1 MRRSSTSRPTY
12 GRAQH
17 RRAQPVAD
25 AGQRGPQGKSANS
38 IAPMSVSYG
47 LHRFAGRRDRPQ
59 LEADPARQRRPGTR
73 PCYEDR
79 QIDSMSPQPPITTR
93 VNLEGFAHLRDGRG
107 STEGEKPTSQ
117 HEALACAHLDPGNK
131 ATRPLN
137 DFLSKCVLLRGPVPL
152 ELQNGVPQH
161 QGRDACGHLVLHAW
175 RLGPVR
181 GTDKLE
187 TGVSRSKPGTAAA
200 LVAS

>member
-1 MRRSSTSRPTY
+1 MEERSIDARNLSPTPDKGHLRGSQLTPSRQCPFRT
-12 GRAQH
+12 
-17 RRAQPVAD
+17 
-25 AGQRGPQGKSANS
+25 
-38 IAPMSVSYG
+38 G

-59 LEADPARQRRPGTR
+59 LKADPARQRRPGTR

-79 QIDSMSPQPPITTR
+79 QIDARSPQPPITMR

-161 QGRDACGHLVLHAW
+161 QGRDACGHLVLNAW
-175 RLGPVR
+175 RLCPVR
-181 GTDKLE
+181 GTDR
-187 TGVSRSKPGTAAA
+187 GDCAA
-200 LVAS
+200 V